1 VNRQGNVLLEL
12 IASNG
17 YGGESIMS
25 LLDLQGMAPEREDTD
40 RCGADLGSHLSVLL
54 CDSIAS
60 LTLCL

>member
-1 VNRQGNVLLEL
+1 
-12 IASNG
+12 
-17 YGGESIMS
+17 MS